1 MDLRALIKEAVT
13 GFLGQKGSLND
24 IVTDLSKREKLNE
37 HMIRRVCE
45 GANTET
51 RLHFYRQPNINQ
63 ASALFP
69 VADAES
75 IINMLFAQNE
85 AGPSSSVDYMLPP
98 PSATVKVVEIST
110 EDEKSPEPEP
120 KEDKRKDREKEARL
134 YLAHEKFKGLREN
147 FFKEARQYLLNT
159 KNPENINKMASA
171 VDGQETLRAVFPTL
185 EEYLKQYSLHKSA
198 ADIKDYL
205 NKDLKVTYVI
215 GDNPLVIKYKTLAE
229 DCNKIRETLKNEY
242 SGEIHYQVLK

>member
-1 MDLRALIKEAVT
+1 MNLNALIKEAVT
-13 GFLGQKGSLND
+13 EFLGQHGSLND
-24 IVTDLSKREKLNE
+24 IIGGISTREKLNE

-51 RLHFYRQPNINQ
+51 RLHFYRQPDINQ

-75 IINMLFAQNE
+75 IINMLFTQNDE
-85 AGPSSSVDYMLPP
+85 PSSSVDYMLPP
-98 PSATVKVVEIST
+98 PSATVKVIEIS
-110 EDEKSPEPEP
+110 EEPEEEEEP

-159 KNPENINKMASA
+159 RTPENINKMASA
-171 VDGQETLRAVFPTL
+171 IDGQETLRAVFPTM
-185 EEYLKQYSLHKSA
+185 EEYLAHYNLHKSA
-198 ADIKDYL
+198 SSIKDYL
-205 NKDLKVTYVI
+205 NKDLNVTYVI
-215 GDNPLVIKYKTLAE
+215 GDNPLVIKYKTLVD
-229 DCNKIRETLKNEY
+229 DCRQIKEQLR
-242 SGEIHYQVLK
+242 GEIHHQVLK

>member
-1 MDLRALIKEAVT
+1 MDLRALIKEAVS

-24 IVTDLSKREKLNE
+24 IISDLATQNDLNE

-75 IINMLFAQNE
+75 IINMLFSPDE

-98 PSATVKVVEIST
+98 SGATIKIEISEEE
-110 EDEKSPEPEP
+110 EDEPEEE
-120 KEDKRKDREKEARL
+120 KEDPRADREKEARL
-134 YLAHEKFKGLREN
+134 YLAHEKFKNIRED

-159 KNPENINKMASA
+159 KNPKNINKMASA
-171 VDGQETLRAVFPTL
+171 VDGQDTLLAVFPTL
-185 EEYLKQYSLHKSA
+185 DNYLKEYNLHKYAS
-198 ADIKDYL
+198 DIKDYL
-205 NKDLKVTYVI
+205 NKDLAVTYVF
-215 GDNPLVIKYKTLAE
+215 GDAPLVIKYKTLVE
-229 DCNKIRETLKNEY
+229 NCNQVREQLK
-242 SGEIHYQVLK
+242 GEIHRQVLK